1 MGKKKIVVDTNILIS
16 AFGWEGN
23 SRELLRQILN
33 QEHECILSV
42 KIVKELKKV
51 LDYPKFKF
59 TSEQKKKFLEIV
71 LQLSTVIETK
81 IELDVCDD
89 KNDNMFLECAVEG
102 KADYIIT
109 GDDDLLRL
117 KKFQAVSIL
126 SVTEFLKK

>member
-1 MGKKKIVVDTNILIS
+1 MGKKKVVLDTNILIS

-23 SRELLRQILN
+23 SRELLRQVMN

-42 KIVKELKKV
+42 KIIKELKRV

-59 TSEQKKKFLEIV
+59 TNEQKKKFLEIV
-71 LQLSTVIETK
+71 LQFSTVIDTK

-89 KNDNMFLECAVEG
+89 KNDNMFLECALEG

-117 KKFQAVSIL
+117 KKFNNITIINVK
-126 SVTEFLKK
+126 EFLKK

>member
-1 MGKKKIVVDTNILIS
+1 MGKKKIVLDTNIIIS

-71 LQLSTVIETK
+71 LQISTVIETK

-89 KNDNMFLECAVEG
+89 KNDNIFLECSIEG

-117 KKFQAVSIL
+117 KKFNNVEII
-126 SVTEFLKK
+126 SVKDFLKK